1 MLKRLFGGGSAPATD
16 APDQLQL
23 VEKLLRL
30 KSAAARSQ
38 FVLSQLT
45 AAYPGDVRGFVVR
58 REGAEAGA
66 AGEAVAFEAVEG
78 YPDGLLALRL
88 EHGPWRDD
96 RARVMPNLI
105 AELFTPNRQ
114 EQRAKLGE
122 LGLREAKSALFAPVG
137 SEELSYGALVLARH
151 DAETFGA
158 EELALAQRW
167 GNILGQVQATQLE
180 LERTR
185 KSLFEFTRAF
195 MEAAEAEEFSQLGH
209 ASRVTAYAMAIG
221 RALGLKRKQLAD
233 LYFAAMLH
241 DVGKLGLAESER
253 EDEGH
258 PLRGANLVASAALLG
273 EASDGIRSHHERWD
287 GQGYPVGLRKKEIPL
302 LGRIVAVADQF
313 DLLSSERGRAL
324 PMREVEKELERRG
337 GHELDPELV
346 RLFANILRQGRST
359 QELTRL
365 ELQELPF

>member
-1 MLKRLFGGGSAPATD
+1 MLKRLFGGGSAPAAD

-38 FVLSQLT
+38 FVLSQLV
-45 AAYPGDVRGFVVR
+45 AAHPGDVRGFVVR
-58 REGAEAGA
+58 REDADT
-66 AGEAVAFEAVEG
+66 GEAVAVEAVEG
-78 YPDGLLALRL
+78 YPEELLALRL
-88 EHGPWRDD
+88 EHGPWRDG

-122 LGLREAKSALFAPVG
+122 LGLREANSALFAPVG
-137 SEELSYGALVLARH
+137 SDPPSYGALVLTRH
-151 DAETFGA
+151 DGEAFGA
-158 EELALAQRW
+158 PALALAQRW
-167 GNILGQVQATQLE
+167 GDILGRVQASQLE

-209 ASRVTAYAMAIG
+209 ANRVTAYAMAIG

-241 DVGKLGLAESER
+241 DVGKLGLAASER
-253 EDEGH
+253 EDESH
-258 PLRGANLVASAALLG
+258 PLRGANLVASSALLG
-273 EASDGIRSHHERWD
+273 EACDGIRSHHERWD
-287 GQGYPVGLRKKEIPL
+287 GQGYPIGLRKEEIPL

-324 PMREVEKELERRG
+324 SLREVEKELERRSG
-337 GHELDPELV
+337 KELDPELV
-346 RLFANILRQGRST
+346 RLFVNVLRQGRST